1 MMADCIFFDNIG
13 RRFVW
18 NVDTLLPD
26 YMAPVP
32 CKLIFNVSAV
42 VTWNLTLVFV
52 KQCASPWNAGNF
64 SKWWETASGLSPSLC
79 SRTVPLLHFITQF
92 TSVRLSSLYQ
102 LPLSV
107 HTYHFI
113 SVHTYHFISV
123 PVHPL
128 IPLSRSRKLWQRAV
142 VVIVVFRTLV
152 FVICN
157 MTVGAQHV
165 MLHAATLSHDGASKV
180 RPSVAQTDIICAFLA
195 LIFLLDIELYWF
207 PLVLIYKGV
216 LISP

>member
-1 MMADCIFFDNIG
+1 MADYIFFDNIG

-26 YMAPVP
+26 YTMPVP
-32 CKLIFNVSAV
+32 CRLVFNVSAV

-52 KQCASPWNAGNF
+52 KPWASPWNAGNF
-64 SKWWETASGLSPSLC
+64 SKWWETAGGLSPSLC
-79 SRTVPLLHFITQF
+79 SRTVPLLNFITQF

-113 SVHTYHFISV
+113 SV

-128 IPLSRSRKLWQRAV
+128 IPLSRSRKLWQGAV
-142 VVIVVFRTLV
+142 VVVFRTLV

-165 MLHAATLSHDGASKV
+165 MLHAATLSHDVASSV
-180 RPSVAQTDIICAFLA
+180 RPSVRYTNAYYLRISGTHFPSWYWIIS
-195 LIFLLDIELYWF
+195 IFFSSDL
-207 PLVLIYKGV
+207 
-216 LISP
+216 